1 MEILHFM
8 HLFNSEL
15 YMKDSRNIKV
25 RIIQQDINMRAE
37 FIKHFLLIP
46 NLLISL
52 HDCFLDN
59 FKIIFII

>member
-25 RIIQQDINMRAE
+25 RIIQQDINMWAE

-46 NLLISL
+46 NLLIDFTS
-52 HDCFLDN
+52 
-59 FKIIFII
+59 